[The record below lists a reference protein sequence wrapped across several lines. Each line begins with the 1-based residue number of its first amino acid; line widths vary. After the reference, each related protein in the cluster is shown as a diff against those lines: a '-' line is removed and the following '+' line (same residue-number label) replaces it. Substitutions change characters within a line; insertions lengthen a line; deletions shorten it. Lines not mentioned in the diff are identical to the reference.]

1 MHFVNFVMGH
11 QLVLTSTEGEYCAFC
26 DVFMQKKW
34 KSECLVEWSYTA
46 SIYAVL
52 KGADSASHGSWCRWF
67 NQL

>member
-34 KSECLVEWSYTA
+34 KSECLVE
-46 SIYAVL
+46 
-52 KGADSASHGSWCRWF
+52 
-67 NQL
+67 